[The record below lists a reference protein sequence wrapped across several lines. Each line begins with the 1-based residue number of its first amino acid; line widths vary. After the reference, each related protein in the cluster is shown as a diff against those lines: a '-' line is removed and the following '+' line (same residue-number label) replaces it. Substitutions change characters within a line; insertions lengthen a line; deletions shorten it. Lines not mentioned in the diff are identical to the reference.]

1 MGKKCNMCIS
11 VTEKTTGLGSV
22 SPMVFYGYEDN
33 RAGSPTE
40 ASDALVDSE

>member
-22 SPMVFYGYEDN
+22 SPMVFEGYK
-33 RAGSPTE
+33 
-40 ASDALVDSE
+40 